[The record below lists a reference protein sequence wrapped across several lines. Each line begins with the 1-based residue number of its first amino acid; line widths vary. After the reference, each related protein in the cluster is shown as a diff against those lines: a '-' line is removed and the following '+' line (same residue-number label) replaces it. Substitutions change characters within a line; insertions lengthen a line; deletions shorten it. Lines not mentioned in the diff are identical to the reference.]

1 MENAASMKQV
11 LGRVESERLH
21 WSIYKAHMLAPTYVF
36 AYVINNFHSGHALNR
51 LLRSADATFRAH
63 TKTTLLCTPTPQG
76 S

>member
-1 MENAASMKQV
+1 MENAAPMKQV

-51 LLRSADATFRAH
+51 LLRSADKAFRARVASVIR
-63 TKTTLLCTPTPQG
+63 Q
-76 S
+76 